1 MPKQHRQLYVWSYF
15 CLWKYILKHVSLLA
29 LFLAVSAAIF
39 LFFLHILLSMKSDK

>member
-1 MPKQHRQLYVWSYF
+1 MFGVTF
-15 CLWKYILKHVSLLA
+15 VFENTFLKHVSFFA